1 MRFGDV
7 TPSAALAFPGH
18 RHSFSVA
25 GVPVARNSALVEGGF
40 DWRFTPQ
47 AKLGVPYLG
56 ELAANA
62 QTHAIKGAFTWD
74 F

>member
-1 MRFGDV
+1 M
-7 TPSAALAFPGH
+7 TPSAALAFQGTGTA
-18 RHSFSVA
+18 FSVA

-47 AKLGVPYLG
+47 AKLGVSYLG
-56 ELAANA
+56 ELAASA
-62 QTHAIKGAFTWD
+62 ETHAVKGSFTWD

>member
-1 MRFGDV
+1 
-7 TPSAALAFPGH
+7 AALAFQGTGTA
-18 RHSFSVA
+18 FSVA
-25 GVPVARNSALVEGGF
+25 GVPVARNSALVDAGF

-47 AKLGVPYLG
+47 AKLGLSYLG
-56 ELAANA
+56 ELAADA